1 MWLGA
6 YGTTVGWFGTCAQ
19 FLRFGFV
26 KSVTV
31 LGLEAFSAVS
41 QLSGFPS
48 CASLVKL
55 LDL

>member
-6 YGTTVGWFGTCAQ
+6 YETTVGWFGTCAQ

-48 CASLVKL
+48 CTSLVKL